1 MCGATF
7 EPVTANKNRKI
18 SMKFVWKLLLICLFF
33 LLVTGVFI
41 PKTALSITTTE
52 EEELSREFM
61 KVILKSVKFV
71 EDPAIVNYVNK
82 IGEKIVSVLSPQPFT
97 YRFYI
102 IKEDVYNAFATPAGH
117 IFIYS
122 GLMAAMDNEEE
133 LAGILGHEIAH
144 VLCRHISQ
152 KIDRSKKIS
161 IATLAGIAAGIF
173 LGAEGAGE
181 VGSAVI
187 VGSMAA
193 GQSMAL
199 AYSREDERQADQI
212 GLKHLT
218 KAGYSGYGL
227 LTMLSKIR
235 SKQWF
240 GTEQIPTYLT
250 THPAPEE
257 RLAHIGTWLE
267 KNRKKPLSG
276 TDSGEFKR
284 VNTRLVALYGDE
296 TVALQKYKSAVAKN
310 PKNPMANYGYG
321 LLLARIGNRK
331 DAAVYIKRALERD
344 AFNPEFLVALGRIYF
359 LDGQYE
365 KALTILESAVSIAPD
380 DPEGLFYIGRTQME
394 LGRFKDA
401 ESTLNILTQKH
412 PDYKPG
418 FYFLGNTYGKQ
429 GKLADA
435 HYTLGIYYTKKGEDK
450 NAIIQFKKALE
461 KTTDPYRRE
470 EIENLLKK
478 VSKSYAQEKKE
489 TKTN

>member
-1 MCGATF
+1 
-7 EPVTANKNRKI
+7 
-18 SMKFVWKLLLICLFF
+18 MKFVWKLLLICLFF

-41 PKTALSITTTE
+41 PKAALSITAAE

-61 KVILKSVKFV
+61 NVVLKSVKFV
-71 EDPAIVNYVNK
+71 EDPVIVNYVNK
-82 IGEKIVSVLSPQPFT
+82 VGKKIVSVLPPQPFT
-97 YRFYI
+97 YHFYI

-133 LAGILGHEIAH
+133 LAGIIGHEIAH

-161 IATLAGIAAGIF
+161 IATLAGVAAGIF

-187 VGSMAA
+187 LGSMAA
-193 GQSMAL
+193 GQSMTL

-212 GLKHLT
+212 GLKYLT

-227 LTMLSKIR
+227 LTMLRKIR
-235 SKQWF
+235 SKHWF

-257 RLAHIGTWLE
+257 RLVYIGTWLE
-267 KNRKKPLSG
+267 KNRKKPPPLE
-276 TDSGEFKR
+276 TDSSEFKR
-284 VNTRLVALYGDE
+284 VNTRLVALYQDE
-296 TVALQKYKSAVAKN
+296 TVALRKYKNAVTKN

-321 LLLARIGNRK
+321 LVLARIGNRK
-331 DAAVYIKRALERD
+331 DAVAYIKKALERE
-344 AFNPEFLVALGRIYF
+344 AFNPEFLVALGRVYF
-359 LDGQYE
+359 LDGQYQ

-401 ESTLNILTQKH
+401 ESTLKTLTKKH

-429 GKLADA
+429 GNLADA
-435 HYTLGIYYTKKGEDK
+435 HYTLGLYYTKKREHR
-450 NAIIQFKKALE
+450 NAVVQFEKALE
-461 KTTDPYRRE
+461 KTTDPYRKE
-470 EIENLLKK
+470 EIKNLLKR
-478 VSKSYAQEKKE
+478 VSRRYAQEKKE
-489 TKTN
+489 EAEAKQ

>member
-1 MCGATF
+1 M
-7 EPVTANKNRKI
+7 KI
-18 SMKFVWKLLLICLFF
+18 VWKSLLICLLF

-41 PKTALSITTTE
+41 PKAALSITAAE

-71 EDPAIVNYVNK
+71 EDPVIVNYVNK
-82 IGEKIVSVLSPQPFT
+82 VGEKIVSVLPPQPFI

-122 GLMAAMDNEEE
+122 GLIAAMDNEEE
-133 LAGILGHEIAH
+133 LAGIIGHEIAH

-161 IATLAGIAAGIF
+161 IATLAGIAAGIL

-181 VGSAVI
+181 VGSAV
-187 VGSMAA
+187 VMGSMAA
-193 GQSMAL
+193 GQSMTL

-212 GLKHLT
+212 GLKYLT
-218 KAGYSGYGL
+218 KASYSGYGL

-235 SKQWF
+235 SKHWF
-240 GTEQIPTYLT
+240 GTDQVPAYLT

-257 RLAHIGTWLE
+257 RLAYIGTWLE
-267 KNRKKPLSG
+267 KNRKKPPPLE
-276 TDSGEFKR
+276 TDSSEFKR

-296 TVALQKYKSAVAKN
+296 TVALRKYKSAVTKN
-310 PKNPMANYGYG
+310 PKNSMANYGYG
-321 LLLARIGNRK
+321 LVLARIGNRK
-331 DAAVYIKRALERD
+331 DAAVYIKKALERE

-359 LDGQYE
+359 LDGQYQ

-380 DPEGLFYIGRTQME
+380 DPEGLFYVGRTQME

-401 ESTLNILTQKH
+401 ESTLTILTKKH

-418 FYFLGNTYGKQ
+418 FYFLGNTYGRQ

-435 HYTLGIYYTKKGEDK
+435 HYTLGLYYTKKREHQ
-450 NAIIQFKKALE
+450 NAVVHFEKALE

-470 EIENLLKK
+470 EIKKLLKK
-478 VSKSYAQEKKE
+478 VSSRYAQEKKE
-489 TKTN
+489 AEANNNL

>member
-1 MCGATF
+1 MQ
-7 EPVTANKNRKI
+7 
-18 SMKFVWKLLLICLFF
+18 FVWKSLLICLFF
-33 LLVTGVFI
+33 LLVTGALI
-41 PKTALSITTTE
+41 PKAALSITAAE

-61 KVILKSVKFV
+61 NVVLKSVKFV
-71 EDPAIVNYVNK
+71 EDPDIVYYVNK
-82 IGEKIVSVLSPQPFT
+82 VGKKIVSVLPPQPFT
-97 YRFYI
+97 YHFYI

-133 LAGILGHEIAH
+133 LAGIIGHEIAH

-181 VGSAVI
+181 IGSAVMM
-187 VGSMAA
+187 GSMAA
-193 GQSMAL
+193 GQSMTL
-199 AYSREDERQADQI
+199 AYSRRDERQADQI
-212 GLKHLT
+212 GLKYLT

-227 LTMLSKIR
+227 LTMLRKIR
-235 SKQWF
+235 SKHWF
-240 GTEQIPTYLT
+240 GTEQVPTYLI

-257 RLAHIGTWLE
+257 RLAYIGAWLE
-267 KNRKKPLSG
+267 KNMKKPPPLE
-276 TDSGEFKR
+276 TDSSEFKR

-296 TVALQKYKSAVAKN
+296 TLSLRKYKSAVTKN

-321 LLLARIGNRK
+321 LVLARIGNRK
-331 DAAVYIKRALERD
+331 DAAVYIKRALERE

-359 LDGQYE
+359 LDGQYK

-401 ESTLNILTQKH
+401 ESTLKTLTKKY

-429 GKLADA
+429 GNLADA
-435 HYTLGIYYTKKGEDK
+435 HYTLGLYYTKKREYR
-450 NAIIQFKKALE
+450 NAVVQFEKALE
-461 KTTDPYRRE
+461 KMTDPHKRE
-470 EIENLLKK
+470 EIKNLLKK
-478 VSKSYAQEKKE
+478 VSIRYAQEEKE
-489 TKTN
+489 VKED

>member
-1 MCGATF
+1 
-7 EPVTANKNRKI
+7 
-18 SMKFVWKLLLICLFF
+18 MKFVCKLLLICLFF
-33 LLVTGVFI
+33 LLVTGAFI
-41 PKTALSITTTE
+41 PKAAFSITAAE

-61 KVILKSVKFV
+61 KVILKSCKFV

-82 IGEKIVSVLSPQPFT
+82 VGKKIVSVLPPQPFN

-133 LAGILGHEIAH
+133 LAGIIGHEIAH

-173 LGAEGAGE
+173 LGADGAGE
-181 VGSAVI
+181 VGSALI

-193 GQSMAL
+193 SQSMAL
-199 AYSREDERQADQI
+199 AYSRKDERQADQI
-212 GLKHLT
+212 GLQYLS

-227 LTMLSKIR
+227 LTMLRKIR
-235 SKQWF
+235 NKHWF

-257 RLAHIGTWLE
+257 RLAYIGTWLE
-267 KNRKKPLSG
+267 KNMKKPPPLE
-276 TDSGEFKR
+276 TDSSEFKR
-284 VNTRLVALYGDE
+284 VNTRLIALYGDE
-296 TVALQKYKSAVAKN
+296 TIALRKYKSAVTKD

-321 LLLARIGNRK
+321 LVLARIGNRE
-331 DAAVYIKRALERD
+331 DAASYIKRALERE

-359 LDGQYE
+359 LDGQYQ
-365 KALTILESAVSIAPD
+365 KALTIIESAVSIAPD
-380 DPEGLFYIGRTQME
+380 DPEGLFYTGRIQ
-394 LGRFKDA
+394 LGLGKFKDA
-401 ESTLNILTQKH
+401 ESTLRTLTKKH

-418 FYFLGNTYGKQ
+418 FYFLGNAYGKQ

-435 HYTLGIYYTKKGEDK
+435 HYTLGLYYTKKRDNR
-450 NAIIQFKKALE
+450 NAVVQFEKALE
-461 KTTDPYRRE
+461 KTTDPHRRD
-470 EIENLLKK
+470 EIKNLLKK
-478 VSKSYAQEKKE
+478 VSKRYAQEKKE
-489 TKTN
+489 AEVNN

>member
-1 MCGATF
+1 
-7 EPVTANKNRKI
+7 
-18 SMKFVWKLLLICLFF
+18 MKFVWKSLLICLCF

-41 PKTALSITTTE
+41 PKVAFSITAAE

-61 KVILKSVKFV
+61 NVVLKSVKFV
-71 EDPAIVNYVNK
+71 EDPVIVNYINK
-82 IGEKIVSVLSPQPFT
+82 VGKEIVSVLPPQPFT
-97 YRFYI
+97 YHFYI

-133 LAGILGHEIAH
+133 LAGIIGHEIAH

-161 IATLAGIAAGIF
+161 IATLAGVAAGIF

-187 VGSMAA
+187 LGSMAA
-193 GQSMAL
+193 GQSMTL
-199 AYSREDERQADQI
+199 AYSRKDERQADQI
-212 GLKHLT
+212 GLKYLT

-227 LTMLSKIR
+227 HTMLGKIR
-235 SKQWF
+235 SKHWF
-240 GTEQIPTYLT
+240 GTDQIPAYLT

-257 RLAHIGTWLE
+257 RLAYIGTWLE
-267 KNRKKPLSG
+267 KNRKKPPPLE
-276 TDSGEFKR
+276 TDSSEFKR

-296 TVALQKYKSAVAKN
+296 TVALRKYKSAVTKN

-321 LLLARIGNRK
+321 LVLARIGNKK
-331 DAAVYIKRALERD
+331 DAVVYIKRALERE
-344 AFNPEFLVALGRIYF
+344 AFNPELLVALGRIYF
-359 LDGQYE
+359 LDGQYQ

-401 ESTLNILTQKH
+401 ESTLITLTKKH
-412 PDYKPG
+412 SDYKPG

-435 HYTLGIYYTKKGEDK
+435 HYTLGLYYTKNREHR
-450 NAIIQFKKALE
+450 NAVVQFEKALE

-489 TKTN
+489 VKAD

>member
-1 MCGATF
+1 
-7 EPVTANKNRKI
+7 
-18 SMKFVWKLLLICLFF
+18 MKFVTKLLLLSLFF
-33 LLVTGVFI
+33 LFVTGFFM
-41 PKTALSITTTE
+41 PKAALSITAAE

-61 KVILKSVKFV
+61 RVVLKNLELV

-82 IGEKIVSVLSPQPFT
+82 VGAKIVSILSPQPFT
-97 YRFYI
+97 YRFYV
-102 IKEDVYNAFATPAGH
+102 IKDDVFNAFATPAGH

-122 GLMAAMDNEEE
+122 GLMAAMENEEE

-212 GLKHLT
+212 GLNHLT

-227 LTMLSKIR
+227 LTMLAKIR

-240 GTEQIPTYLT
+240 GTEQIPPYLT

-257 RLAHIGTWLE
+257 RLAYIDTWLE
-267 KNRKKPLSG
+267 KNGKKQFSK
-276 TDSGEFKR
+276 TDSAEFKKI
-284 VNTRLVALYGDE
+284 NTRLVALYSDE
-296 TVALQKYKSAVAKN
+296 ALALRKYKNAVSKN
-310 PKNPMANYGYG
+310 PQNSMANYGYG
-321 LLLARIGNRK
+321 LVLARMGNRK
-331 DAAVYIKRALERD
+331 DAAAYIKKALEKE
-344 AFNPEFLVALGRIYF
+344 AFNPTFLVALGRIYF
-359 LDGQYE
+359 LDGQYQ
-365 KALTILESAVSIAPD
+365 KALTMLESAVSIAPD
-380 DPEGLFYIGRTQME
+380 DPEGLFYIGRSQME

-401 ESTLNILTQKH
+401 ESTLRMLTKKH
-412 PDYKPG
+412 PGYKPG

-429 GKLADA
+429 HKLADA
-435 HYTLGIYYTKKGEDK
+435 HYTLGIYYTKKRENK
-450 NAIIQFKKALE
+450 NAVIQFEKALE
-461 KTTDPYRRE
+461 KTTDPHRRQ
-470 EIENLLKK
+470 EIKNLLKK
-478 VSKSYAQEKKE
+478 VSKRYAQERKKE
-489 TKTN
+489 AKAN

>member
-1 MCGATF
+1 
-7 EPVTANKNRKI
+7 
-18 SMKFVWKLLLICLFF
+18 MKFVWKSLLICLLF

-41 PKTALSITTTE
+41 PKAALSITAAE

-61 KVILKSVKFV
+61 KVILKSCEFV
-71 EDPAIVNYVNK
+71 EDPVIVNYVNK
-82 IGEKIVSVLSPQPFT
+82 VGKKILSVLPVQPFT

-144 VLCRHISQ
+144 VLCRHISE
-152 KIDRSKKIS
+152 KIDRSRINS
-161 IATLAGIAAGIF
+161 IATLAGIAAGIL
-173 LGAEGAGE
+173 LGAKGAGE
-181 VGSAVI
+181 VGSAVV

-193 GQSMAL
+193 SQSMTL

-212 GLKHLT
+212 GLKYLT

-227 LTMLSKIR
+227 LTMLRKIR

-240 GTEQIPTYLT
+240 GAKQIPTYLT

-257 RLAHIGTWLE
+257 RLVYISTWLE
-267 KNRKKPLSG
+267 KNRKKPPPLE
-276 TDSGEFKR
+276 TDSNEFKR

-296 TVALQKYKSAVAKN
+296 TVALRKYKSAVTKN
-310 PKNPMANYGYG
+310 PKSPMANYGYG
-321 LLLARIGNRK
+321 LVLARIGNRK
-331 DAAVYIKRALERD
+331 DATIYIKRALEKE
-344 AFNPEFLVALGRIYF
+344 AFNPEFLVALGRVYF

-365 KALTILESAVSIAPD
+365 KGLTILESAVSIAPG
-380 DPEGLFYIGRTQME
+380 DPEGLLYLGRTLME
-394 LGRFKDA
+394 MGKLKSC
-401 ESTLNILTQKH
+401 ESTLKSLTKKF
-412 PDYKPG
+412 PEYKQAY
-418 FYFLGNTYGKQ
+418 YFLGNAYGKQ

-435 HYTLGIYYTKKGEDK
+435 HYTLGIYYTKKGDNK
-450 NAIIQFKKALE
+450 NAIVQFKKALE

-478 VSKSYAQEKKE
+478 VSKSYAQEKKKE
-489 TKTN
+489 AKTN

>member
-1 MCGATF
+1 
-7 EPVTANKNRKI
+7 
-18 SMKFVWKLLLICLFF
+18 MKFVWKSSLICLFF
-33 LLVTGVFI
+33 LLVTGAFI
-41 PKTALSITTTE
+41 PKVVFSITAAE

-61 KVILKSVKFV
+61 NVVLKSVKFV
-71 EDPAIVNYVNK
+71 EDPVIVNYVNK
-82 IGEKIVSVLSPQPFT
+82 VGEKIVSVLPSQPFT
-97 YRFYI
+97 YHFYI

-133 LAGILGHEIAH
+133 LAGIIGHEIAH

-161 IATLAGIAAGIF
+161 IATLAGVAAGIF

-187 VGSMAA
+187 LGSMAA
-193 GQSMAL
+193 GQSMTL

-212 GLKHLT
+212 GLKYLT

-227 LTMLSKIR
+227 LTMLRKIR
-235 SKQWF
+235 SKHWF
-240 GTEQIPTYLT
+240 GTDQIPAYLT

-257 RLAHIGTWLE
+257 RLVYIGTWLE
-267 KNRKKPLSG
+267 KNRKKPPPLE
-276 TDSGEFKR
+276 TDSSEFKK
-284 VNTRLVALYGDE
+284 VNTRLIALYGDE
-296 TVALQKYKSAVAKN
+296 TVALRKYKSDVTKN

-321 LLLARIGNRK
+321 IVLARIGNRK
-331 DAAVYIKRALERD
+331 DAAVYIKKALERE
-344 AFNPEFLVALGRIYF
+344 AFNPEFLVALGRVYF
-359 LDGQYE
+359 LDGQYQ

-380 DPEGLFYIGRTQME
+380 DPEGLFYVGRTQLE

-401 ESTLNILTQKH
+401 ESTLITLTKKH

-435 HYTLGIYYTKKGEDK
+435 HYTLGLYYTKKGEHR
-450 NAIIQFKKALE
+450 NAVVQFEKALE
-461 KTTDPYRRE
+461 KTTDPHRRE

-478 VSKSYAQEKKE
+478 VSGRYAQEKKE
-489 TKTN
+489 AETN

>member
-1 MCGATF
+1 
-7 EPVTANKNRKI
+7 
-18 SMKFVWKLLLICLFF
+18 MKFIWKSLLIYLFF
-33 LLVTGVFI
+33 LLVTGAFI
-41 PKTALSITTTE
+41 PKAALSITAAE

-71 EDPAIVNYVNK
+71 EDPLIVNYVNK
-82 IGEKIVSVLSPQPFT
+82 VGEKIVSVLSSQPFT

-102 IKEDVYNAFATPAGH
+102 IEEDVYNAFATPAGH

-193 GQSMAL
+193 GHSMTL
-199 AYSREDERQADQI
+199 AYSRQDERQADQI

-227 LTMLSKIR
+227 LTMLDKIR

-250 THPAPEE
+250 THPAAEE
-257 RLAHIGTWLE
+257 RLAYIGTWLE
-267 KNRKKPLSG
+267 KNRKKPPSR
-276 TDSGEFKR
+276 TDSSEFER

-296 TVALQKYKSAVAKN
+296 SVALQKYKSAVTKN
-310 PKNPMANYGYG
+310 PENPISNYGYG
-321 LLLARIGNRK
+321 LVLARSGNRE

-359 LDGQYE
+359 LDGQYQ

-394 LGRFKDA
+394 LERFKDA
-401 ESTLNILTQKH
+401 ESTLSILTQKY

-470 EIENLLKK
+470 EIKNLLKK
-478 VSKSYAQEKKE
+478 VSGSYAQEKKKE
-489 TKTN
+489 AKAN

>member
-1 MCGATF
+1 
-7 EPVTANKNRKI
+7 
-18 SMKFVWKLLLICLFF
+18 MKFIWKLLLICLCF
-33 LLVTGVFI
+33 LLVTGAFM
-41 PKTALSITTTE
+41 PKAAFSITAAE

-61 KVILKSVKFV
+61 KVILKSIKFV

-82 IGEKIVSVLSPQPFT
+82 VGKKIVSVLPPQPFT
-97 YRFYI
+97 YRFYVV
-102 IKEDVYNAFATPAGH
+102 KEDVYNAFATPAGH

-144 VLCRHISQ
+144 VLSRHISQ
-152 KIDRSKKIS
+152 KIERSKKIS

-199 AYSREDERQADQI
+199 AYSRKDERQADQI
-212 GLKHLT
+212 GLKYLT

-227 LTMLSKIR
+227 LTMLRKIR
-235 SKQWF
+235 SKHWF

-257 RLAHIGTWLE
+257 RLAYIGAWLE
-267 KNRKKPLSG
+267 KNRKKPPPLE
-276 TDSGEFKR
+276 TDSSEFKK
-284 VNTRLVALYGDE
+284 VNTRLVALYQDE
-296 TVALQKYKSAVAKN
+296 TVALRKYKSDVTKN

-321 LLLARIGNRK
+321 LVLARTGNRK
-331 DAAVYIKRALERD
+331 DAAVYIKRALERE
-344 AFNPEFLVALGRIYF
+344 AFNSEFLVALGRVYF
-359 LDGQYE
+359 LDGQYQ

-401 ESTLNILTQKH
+401 ESTLRTLTKKH

-435 HYTLGIYYTKKGEDK
+435 HYTLGVYYTKKREHR
-450 NAIIQFKKALE
+450 NAVFQFEKALE
-461 KTTDPYRRE
+461 KTKDPGKKQ
-470 EIENLLKK
+470 EIKNLLKK
-478 VSKSYAQEKKE
+478 VSRRYAQEKKE
-489 TKTN
+489 AEANN

>member
-1 MCGATF
+1 MQ
-7 EPVTANKNRKI
+7 
-18 SMKFVWKLLLICLFF
+18 FVWKSLLICLFF
-33 LLVTGVFI
+33 LLVTGALI
-41 PKTALSITTTE
+41 PKAALSITAAE

-61 KVILKSVKFV
+61 NVVLKSVKFV
-71 EDPAIVNYVNK
+71 EDPDIVNYVNK
-82 IGEKIVSVLSPQPFT
+82 VGKKIVSVLPPQPFT
-97 YRFYI
+97 YHFYI

-133 LAGILGHEIAH
+133 LAGIIGHEIAH

-181 VGSAVI
+181 IGSAVMM
-187 VGSMAA
+187 GSMAA
-193 GQSMAL
+193 GQSMTL
-199 AYSREDERQADQI
+199 AYSRRDERQADQI
-212 GLKHLT
+212 GLKYLT

-227 LTMLSKIR
+227 LTMLRKIR
-235 SKQWF
+235 SKHWF
-240 GTEQIPTYLT
+240 GTEQVPTYLI

-257 RLAHIGTWLE
+257 RLAYIGAWLE
-267 KNRKKPLSG
+267 KNMKKPPPLE
-276 TDSGEFKR
+276 TDSSEFKR

-296 TVALQKYKSAVAKN
+296 TLSLRKYKSAVTKN

-321 LLLARIGNRK
+321 LVLARIGNRK
-331 DAAVYIKRALERD
+331 DAAVYIKRALERE

-359 LDGQYE
+359 LDGQYK

-401 ESTLNILTQKH
+401 ESTLKTLTKKY

-429 GKLADA
+429 GNLADA
-435 HYTLGIYYTKKGEDK
+435 HYTLGLYYTKKREYR
-450 NAIIQFKKALE
+450 NAVVQFEKALE
-461 KTTDPYRRE
+461 KMTDPHKRE
-470 EIENLLKK
+470 EIKNLLKK
-478 VSKSYAQEKKE
+478 VSRRYAQEEKE
-489 TKTN
+489 VKED

>member
-1 MCGATF
+1 
-7 EPVTANKNRKI
+7 
-18 SMKFVWKLLLICLFF
+18 MKSAWKLLLISLFF

-41 PKTALSITTTE
+41 PKAALSITAAE

-61 KVILKSVKFV
+61 KVIFKSCKFV
-71 EDPAIVNYVNK
+71 EDPVIVNYVNNVGK
-82 IGEKIVSVLSPQPFT
+82 KIVSVLSPQPFT

-102 IKEDVYNAFATPAGH
+102 IEEDVYNAFATPAGH

-173 LGAEGAGE
+173 LGAGGAGE
-181 VGSAVI
+181 VGNAVA

-193 GQSMAL
+193 GQSMTL

-212 GLKHLT
+212 GLKYLS

-227 LTMLSKIR
+227 LTMLRKIR
-235 SKQWF
+235 SKHWF
-240 GTEQIPTYLT
+240 GTEQIPAYLT

-257 RLAHIGTWLE
+257 RMAYIGTWLE
-267 KNRKKPLSG
+267 KNRQKLPPMGASI
-276 TDSGEFKR
+276 EFKKI
-284 VNTRLVALYGDE
+284 NTRLVALYGDE
-296 TVALQKYKSAVAKN
+296 TVALQKYKSAVEKN
-310 PKNPMANYGYG
+310 PKNPMENYGYG
-321 LLLARIGNRK
+321 LLQARIGNRK
-331 DAAVYIKRALERD
+331 DAAFYIRRALERD

-365 KALTILESAVSIAPD
+365 NALTILESAISIASD
-380 DPEGLFYIGRTQME
+380 DPEGLFYLGRTQME

-401 ESTLNILTQKH
+401 ESTLRTLTKKY
-412 PDYKPG
+412 PDFKPG

-435 HYTLGIYYTKKGEDK
+435 HYTLGLYYTKKREHR
-450 NAIIQFKKALE
+450 NAVVQFEKAIE
-461 KTTDPYRRE
+461 KTKDPKKKK
-470 EIENLLKK
+470 EIKELLKK
-478 VSKSYAQEKKE
+478 VSKRYAQEKKE
-489 TKTN
+489 VKEN

>member
-1 MCGATF
+1 
-7 EPVTANKNRKI
+7 
-18 SMKFVWKLLLICLFF
+18 MKFVWKSLLICLFF
-33 LLVTGVFI
+33 LLVTGAFI
-41 PKTALSITTTE
+41 PKAALSITAAE

-61 KVILKSVKFV
+61 KVILRSCKFV
-71 EDPAIVNYVNK
+71 EDPVIVNYVNK
-82 IGEKIVSVLSPQPFT
+82 VGKKIVSVLPPQPFT

-133 LAGILGHEIAH
+133 LAGIIGHEIAH

-181 VGSAVI
+181 VGSAVML
-187 VGSMAA
+187 GSMAA
-193 GQSMAL
+193 GQSMTL

-212 GLKHLT
+212 GLKYLT

-227 LTMLSKIR
+227 FTMLSKIR

-240 GTEQIPTYLT
+240 GAEQIPTYLT

-257 RLAHIGTWLE
+257 RLAYIGTWLE
-267 KNRKKPLSG
+267 KNRKKPPSR
-276 TDSGEFKR
+276 TDSSEFKR
-284 VNTRLVALYGDE
+284 FNTRLVALYGDE
-296 TVALQKYKSAVAKN
+296 TVALRKYKSAVTKN

-321 LLLARIGNRK
+321 LVLARIGNRK
-331 DAAVYIKRALERD
+331 DAAVYLRRALERE

-380 DPEGLFYIGRTQME
+380 DPKGLLYLGRTLME
-394 LGRFKDA
+394 MGKLKSC
-401 ESTLNILTQKH
+401 ESTLKTLTKKF
-412 PDYKPG
+412 PEYKQAY
-418 FYFLGNTYGKQ
+418 YFLGNAYGKQ

-435 HYTLGIYYTKKGEDK
+435 HYTLGIYYTKKGDYK
-450 NAIIQFKKALE
+450 NATVQFKKALE
-461 KTTDPYRRE
+461 KTTDPYRKK

-478 VSKSYAQEKKE
+478 VSKKYAKEKKE
-489 TKTN
+489 AKAN

>member
-1 MCGATF
+1 
-7 EPVTANKNRKI
+7 
-18 SMKFVWKLLLICLFF
+18 MKFVWKLLLICLFF
-33 LLVTGVFI
+33 LLVTGIFI
-41 PKTALSITTTE
+41 PKAALSITAGE

-61 KVILKSVKFV
+61 KVILKSCKFV

-82 IGEKIVSVLSPQPFT
+82 IGEKIVSVLPPQPFN

-133 LAGILGHEIAH
+133 LAGIIGHEIAH

-161 IATLAGIAAGIF
+161 IATLAGVAAGIF

-187 VGSMAA
+187 LGSMAA
-193 GQSMAL
+193 GQSMTL

-212 GLKHLT
+212 GLKYLT

-227 LTMLSKIR
+227 LTMLRKIR
-235 SKQWF
+235 SKHWF

-257 RLAHIGTWLE
+257 RLAYIGTWLE
-267 KNRKKPLSG
+267 KNRIKPPSK
-276 TDSGEFKR
+276 TDSGEFKK
-284 VNTRLVALYGDE
+284 VNTRLIALYGDE
-296 TVALQKYKSAVAKN
+296 TVALRKYKSAVTKN

-321 LLLARIGNRK
+321 LVLARIGNKK
-331 DAAVYIKRALERD
+331 DAAVYLRRALERE
-344 AFNPEFLVALGRIYF
+344 AFNPEFLVALGRVYF
-359 LDGQYE
+359 LDGLYQ

-401 ESTLNILTQKH
+401 ESTLKTLTKKH

-418 FYFLGNTYGKQ
+418 FYFLGNNYGKQ

-435 HYTLGIYYTKKGEDK
+435 HYTLGLYYTKKREHR
-450 NAIIQFKKALE
+450 NAVVQFEKALE

-478 VSKSYAQEKKE
+478 VSGMHVQEKKE
-489 TKTN
+489 VKAE

>member
-1 MCGATF
+1 
-7 EPVTANKNRKI
+7 
-18 SMKFVWKLLLICLFF
+18 MKFIWKLLLISLFF
-33 LLVTGVFI
+33 LLVTGAFI
-41 PKTALSITTTE
+41 PKAAFSITAAE

-71 EDPAIVNYVNK
+71 EDPVIVNYVNK
-82 IGEKIVSVLSPQPFT
+82 VGNKIVSVLPPQSFT
-97 YRFYI
+97 YRFYVV
-102 IKEDVYNAFATPAGH
+102 KEDVYNAFATPAGH

-144 VLCRHISQ
+144 VLSRHISQ
-152 KIDRSKKIS
+152 KIERSKKIS

-181 VGSAVI
+181 VGSAVV
-187 VGSMAA
+187 VGAMAA

-199 AYSREDERQADQI
+199 AYSRKDERQADQI
-212 GLKHLT
+212 GLKYLT

-227 LTMLSKIR
+227 LTMLRKIR
-235 SKQWF
+235 SKHWF
-240 GTEQIPTYLT
+240 GTNQIPTYLT

-257 RLAHIGTWLE
+257 RLAYIGAWLE
-267 KNRKKPLSG
+267 KNRKKPPSKA
-276 TDSGEFKR
+276 DFSEFKR
-284 VNTRLVALYGDE
+284 VNTRLVALYQDE
-296 TVALQKYKSAVAKN
+296 TVALRKYKSAVTKN
-310 PKNPMANYGYG
+310 PKNPMDNYGYG
-321 LLLARIGNRK
+321 LVLARIGNRK
-331 DAAVYIKRALERD
+331 DATVYIKKALERE
-344 AFNPEFLVALGRIYF
+344 AFNPEFLVALGRVYF
-359 LDGQYE
+359 LDGQYQ

-401 ESTLNILTQKH
+401 ESTLSILTKKH

-435 HYTLGIYYTKKGEDK
+435 HYTLGLYYMKRREHQ
-450 NAIIQFKKALE
+450 NAVVQFEKALE
-461 KTTDPYRRE
+461 RTKDPGKKQ
-470 EIENLLKK
+470 EIKNLLKK
-478 VSKSYAQEKKE
+478 VSRRYAQEKKE
-489 TKTN
+489 AKAD

>member
-1 MCGATF
+1 
-7 EPVTANKNRKI
+7 
-18 SMKFVWKLLLICLFF
+18 MKFVTKLLLISLFF
-33 LLVTGVFI
+33 SLATGFFI
-41 PKTALSITTTE
+41 PKAALSITASE

-61 KVILKSVKFV
+61 NIILKSYQFV

-82 IGEKIVSVLSPQPFT
+82 VGGKIVSILSPQPFT
-97 YRFYI
+97 YRFYV
-102 IKEDVYNAFATPAGH
+102 IKDDVFNAFATPAGH

-122 GLMAAMDNEEE
+122 GLMAAMENEEE

-212 GLKHLT
+212 GLNHLT

-257 RLAHIGTWLE
+257 RLAYIDSWLE
-267 KNRKKPLSG
+267 KSGKKPPSK
-276 TDSGEFKR
+276 TDSAEFEK
-284 VNTRLVALYGDE
+284 VKTRLVALYSDE
-296 TVALQKYKSAVAKN
+296 TVAMRKYKNAVAKN
-310 PKNPMANYGYG
+310 PQNPMANYGYG
-321 LLLARIGNRK
+321 LVLARMGNRK
-331 DAAVYIKRALERD
+331 NAAVYIKKALEKE

-359 LDGQYE
+359 LDGQYQ
-365 KALTILESAVSIAPD
+365 KALTMLESAVSIAPD

-394 LGRFKDA
+394 LEKFKDA
-401 ESTLNILTQKH
+401 ESTLRILTKKY

-435 HYTLGIYYTKKGEDK
+435 HYTLGIYYTKKRENR
-450 NAIIQFKKALE
+450 NAVIQFEKALE

-470 EIENLLKK
+470 EIKNQLKK
-478 VSKSYAQEKKE
+478 VSKRYAQEKKKE
-489 TKTN
+489 AKTN

>member
-1 MCGATF
+1 MQ
-7 EPVTANKNRKI
+7 
-18 SMKFVWKLLLICLFF
+18 FVWKSLLICLFF
-33 LLVTGVFI
+33 LLVTGALI
-41 PKTALSITTTE
+41 PKAALSITAAE

-61 KVILKSVKFV
+61 NVVLKSVKFV
-71 EDPAIVNYVNK
+71 EDPDIVNYVNK
-82 IGEKIVSVLSPQPFT
+82 VGKKIVSVLPPQPFT
-97 YRFYI
+97 YHFYI

-133 LAGILGHEIAH
+133 LAGIIGHEIAH

-181 VGSAVI
+181 IGSAVMM
-187 VGSMAA
+187 GSMAA
-193 GQSMAL
+193 GQSMTL
-199 AYSREDERQADQI
+199 AYSRRDERQADQI
-212 GLKHLT
+212 GLKYLT

-227 LTMLSKIR
+227 LTMLRKIR
-235 SKQWF
+235 SKHWF
-240 GTEQIPTYLT
+240 GTEQVPTYLI

-257 RLAHIGTWLE
+257 RLAYIGAWLE
-267 KNRKKPLSG
+267 KNMKKPPPLE
-276 TDSGEFKR
+276 TDSSEFKR

-296 TVALQKYKSAVAKN
+296 TLSLRKYKSAVTKN

-321 LLLARIGNRK
+321 LVLARIGNRK
-331 DAAVYIKRALERD
+331 DAAVYIKRALERE
-344 AFNPEFLVALGRIYF
+344 AFNSEFLVALGRIYF
-359 LDGQYE
+359 LDGQYK

-401 ESTLNILTQKH
+401 ESTLKTLTKKY

-435 HYTLGIYYTKKGEDK
+435 HYTLGLYYTKKREHR
-450 NAIIQFKKALE
+450 NAVVQFEKALE

-470 EIENLLKK
+470 EIKNLLKK
-478 VSKSYAQEKKE
+478 VSGKYEQEKKE
-489 TKTN
+489 VKEN

>member
-1 MCGATF
+1 
-7 EPVTANKNRKI
+7 
-18 SMKFVWKLLLICLFF
+18 MKFVWKSLLICLFY
-33 LLVTGVFI
+33 LLVTGFFL
-41 PKTALSITTTE
+41 PKVALSITVAE

-61 KVILKSVKFV
+61 KIIQKNYKFV
-71 EDPAIVNYVNK
+71 EDPVIVNYVNK
-82 IGEKIVSVLSPQPFT
+82 VGKKIVSVLSLQPFT

-102 IKEDVYNAFATPAGH
+102 IKDDVYNAFATPAGH

-181 VGSAVI
+181 VGNAVI

-193 GQSMAL
+193 GQSMTL
-199 AYSREDERQADQI
+199 AYSRKDERQADQI
-212 GLKHLT
+212 GLKYLT
-218 KAGYSGYGL
+218 KAGYSGDGL

-235 SKQWF
+235 SKHWF
-240 GTEQIPTYLT
+240 GTEQIPTYLA

-257 RLAHIGTWLE
+257 RLAYIATWLE
-267 KNRKKPLSG
+267 KNRKKPPPKTAS
-276 TDSGEFKR
+276 SEFKR
-284 VNTRLVALYGDE
+284 VRTRLIALYSDE
-296 TVALQKYKSAVAKN
+296 TIALRKYKNAVTKN

-321 LLLARIGNRK
+321 LVLARIGNRK
-331 DAAVYIKRALERD
+331 DAAYYIKNALERE
-344 AFNPEFLVALGRIYF
+344 AFNPDFLVALGRIYF

-365 KALTILESAVSIAPD
+365 KALNILESAVSIAPD
-380 DPEGLFYIGRTQME
+380 DPEGLFYIGRARME

-401 ESTLNILTQKH
+401 ESTLRTLTKKH

-429 GKLADA
+429 GKLAEA
-435 HYTLGIYYTKKGEDK
+435 HYTLGLYYMKKRENK
-450 NAIIQFKKALE
+450 NAVIQFKKALE
-461 KTTDPYRRE
+461 KTTNPHRRE
-470 EIENLLKK
+470 EIKILLKK
-478 VSKSYAQEKKE
+478 VSRSYAQEK
-489 TKTN
+489 